1 MNETPVLIIGAGPAG
16 LAIAGRLRHLNISFE
31 ILEKT
36 THIASAWHEH
46 YDRLHLHTVKELS
59 HLPHLPFPED
69 YPRYVPRQ
77 KLVDYYKMYAK
88 AFDIQP
94 HFGEEVIS
102 IKKNNNKWRIKTA
115 DGKKWEAEHVVIATG
130 VNRVVNRPLFE
141 GEETFQGRIMHSR
154 LYKNA
159 DPFHDQKVLVVG
171 MGNTGA
177 EIALDLS
184 EHAVETWLSVRSPV
198 NIVPRD
204 TFAGPTQLTAL
215 RLAKLPVWL
224 GDRVGTLLRALMV
237 GNLSK
242 YGILTPKLPPAAQLR
257 ISGKTPVID
266 IGTIAHIKAGKI
278 KVLPGIR
285 HFTNTEV
292 VFTNGEKHAFDTIIL
307 ATGYQAKLQ
316 DFLDDTEG
324 LLDAHGLPTQ
334 LIGIDKFRGLSFLG
348 FDNYVAGGILG
359 VIYRDSEKIANA
371 IAATRTSSFIEK

>member
-1 MNETPVLIIGAGPAG
+1 MNESPVLIIGAGPAG
-16 LAIAGRLRHLNISFE
+16 LAIAGRLRRLNIPFE
-31 ILEKT
+31 ILEKSY
-36 THIASAWHEH
+36 HVASAWHEH

-77 KLVDYYKMYAK
+77 KLVDYYEMYAK

-102 IKKNNNKWRIKTA
+102 IKKNNHKWRVKTA
-115 DGKKWEAEHVVIATG
+115 SGKKWEAEQVVIATG
-130 VNRVVNRPLFE
+130 VNRAVNRPLFE
-141 GEETFQGRIMHSR
+141 GEEKFEGRIIHSR

-184 EHAVETWLSVRSPV
+184 EHQVETWLSVRSPV

-204 TFAGPTQLTAL
+204 SFAGPTQLTAL
-215 RLAKLPVWL
+215 RLSKLPTWL
-224 GDRVGTLLRALMV
+224 GDRLGTLMRTLMV

-242 YGILTPKLPPAAQLR
+242 YGIQTPKMPPAAQLR
-257 ISGKTPVID
+257 ASGKTPVID
-266 IGTIAHIKAGKI
+266 IGTVAQIKAGNI
-278 KVLPGIR
+278 KVLPGIS
-285 HFTNTEV
+285 HFTNREV
-292 VFTNGEKHAFDTIIL
+292 VFTNDEKYAFDTVIL

-316 DFLDDTEG
+316 DFLEDTDR
-324 LLDAHGLPTQ
+324 LLDAHGLPIQ
-334 LIGIDKFRGLSFLG
+334 LIGTDKFRGLSFLG

-371 IAATRTSSFIEK
+371 IAATRTFSLVEK